1 MILFR
6 HIASRAL
13 LAFAAAILA
22 VVAIFLIVDFA
33 ENAQFFKGEG
43 WLGEVVR
50 LYAWKALAVGYQ
62 IAPAAML
69 LAAAVTGSGLQKS
82 REYVAM
88 RALGLG
94 PRQVAFPVLAAA
106 AAVAALLAVFNDAV
120 AVDASA
126 RAEEIMATRFHRWGT
141 WSTWHAEK
149 RWFRGKAGRRIY
161 HLRGGEGGAFGP
173 VTILEVDDAFHL
185 QRRVDASRM
194 SPAGNDAWLL
204 QDGTER
210 TFATADHAA
219 GDAANAV
226 PGQASYQAFP
236 EKTYRFEEPPG
247 AFAVRAGR
255 PSQMRRAVLGEQIG
269 LRRTLGLPVVD
280 YELEWQGKLAFP
292 LAAIPA
298 SLLALALALRRER
311 KGHLTAA
318 LFEAVCVS
326 AAFWG
331 IQGFF
336 GSLGRAGLLPPAAA
350 AWAPDLAFLAAGAWA
365 LRRFA

>member
-1 MILFR
+1 VILSR

-22 VVAIFLIVDFA
+22 VVAIFLLVDFA
-33 ENAQFFKGEG
+33 ENAQYFKGEG

-69 LAAAVTGSGLQKS
+69 LAAGITGSALQKS

-106 AAVAALLAVFNDAV
+106 ATVAALLAVFNDAV

-161 HLRGGEGGAFGP
+161 NLRGGEGGAFGP
-173 VTILEVDDAFHL
+173 VTILEVDEAFRL
-185 QRRVDASRM
+185 QRRVDATRM
-194 SPAGNDAWLL
+194 TPAGNDAWLL
-204 QDGTER
+204 SDGTER
-210 TFATADHAA
+210 TFRAA
-219 GDAANAV
+219 LDAADEV
-226 PGQASYQAFP
+226 PEQASYEAFP

-255 PSQMRRAVLGEQIG
+255 PSQMRRGVLGEQIG

-298 SLLALALALRRER
+298 SLMALALALRRER

-331 IQGFF
+331 IQGLF
-336 GSLGRAGLLPPAAA
+336 GSLGRSGLLPPAAA